1 MTVIVS
7 VFWFAEEVA
16 EAEPG
21 LETGTEQEDSRMQ
34 SRGALPTTRTVCPKQ
49 SRGVVLDRTS
59 VMP

>member
-7 VFWFAEEVA
+7 VYWFAEEVA

-21 LETGTEQEDSRMQ
+21 LATETEQEDSRMQ
-34 SRGALPTTRTVCPKQ
+34 SRGALPTTRTVRPGKP
-49 SRGVVLDRTS
+49 GAVVLDGTS